1 QRSLPEYMVPS
12 AFVSLAAIPL
22 SSNGKADRG
31 MLARM
36 DVTLSAGREYVA
48 PRNETER
55 RLVAIWADVLNLAP
69 ERIGLHDSFFD
80 LGGHSLTSIQ
90 LISKTNREF
99 GQTLPLAVLF
109 IAPTIAAFVNLIST
123 DDVPPM
129 GILVP
134 IQTGGDAL
142 PIFAIPGGGG
152 NVLSLRPLA
161 RVFGDRQPLYGLQGV
176 GSDGEAEPHT
186 SVEQTARVNI
196 AAVKSL
202 QPSGPYR
209 FVGHSYGGVVAFEMA
224 RMLVEQGEDVASLT
238 LLDAI
243 HPSRMTFLE
252 EAADIAEACHA
263 LVELHGVAIEI
274 DADRLR
280 RSSIEENAQ
289 YLAGLMGDHGIEVD
303 VGQFAAFMRVS
314 RANRLSYRAY
324 QPARLSRDIDVA
336 LYRATLADDF
346 ATLPPDYGW
355 NQVLQSPIRVQDLEV
370 DHYSILTADLRAGA
384 EPIGRPS

>member
-1 QRSLPEYMVPS
+1 PS

-55 RLVAIWADVLNLAP
+55 RLVTIWADVLNLAP
-69 ERIGLHDSFFD
+69 ERIGVHDSFFD

-224 RMLVEQGEDVASLT
+224 RMLLEQGEDVASLT